1 MSWDPLQYAR
11 FGGERLRPARDLVN
25 AIGLERPARIVDLGC
40 GDGRATQLLASRWPG
55 ARIVGVDSS
64 QEMIDAAAKL
74 GLAAEWRCT
83 GIDTWQADAPF
94 DLVFSNAAIHWLPE
108 HAALFARLGEAVL
121 PGGALA
127 VQMPRNFAAPS
138 HAVLFDLAESPPW
151 RDRLAAL
158 VRRKPVEDPQWYYDL
173 LAPRMRSIDIWETE
187 YVHALSG
194 DRPVVEWLKGTW
206 LRPFLAALGTED
218 APAFEAAYSRQMD
231 LAYPKRPDGKTL
243 FPFRRLFIVAV
254 R

>member
-64 QEMIDAAAKL
+64 QEMIHAAAKL

-83 GIDTWQADAPF
+83 GIDTWQAVAPF

-127 VQMPRNFAAPS
+127 VQAQTAAIPR
-138 HAVLFDLAESPPW
+138 
-151 RDRLAAL
+151 
-158 VRRKPVEDPQWYYDL
+158 RR
-173 LAPRMRSIDIWETE
+173 
-187 YVHALSG
+187 
-194 DRPVVEWLKGTW
+194 
-206 LRPFLAALGTED
+206 
-218 APAFEAAYSRQMD
+218 
-231 LAYPKRPDGKTL
+231 
-243 FPFRRLFIVAV
+243 RR
-254 R
+254 